1 MPNQVIS
8 QPTTG
13 LSESVVNFSTGK
25 LVGDAGTPA
34 AYQLPVGFVP
44 RYFRLVCIASSVANN
59 VGREIEWFDGMADGA
74 ALVTTLTTG
83 SGSAASKAIS
93 ATLGPTVVGANPNQ
107 GNLNYVLIPA
117 GAFDASATYVYQIQA

>member
-13 LSESVVNFSTGK
+13 LSESVVNFSTGM

-34 AYQLPVGFVP
+34 AFSLPLGFVP

-59 VGREIEWFDGMADGA
+59 VGREIEWFDGMADAA
-74 ALVTTLTTG
+74 ALVTTLASG
-83 SGSAASKAIS
+83 SGSAASKSIS
-93 ATLGPTVVGANPNQ
+93 STLGPTVKGSTPNQ
-107 GNLNYVLIPA
+107 GNLNAVLIPA
-117 GAFDASATYVYQIQA
+117 GAFDASATYVYQAQA

>member
-1 MPNQVIS
+1 MSNQVITT
-8 QPTTG
+8 PTTG
-13 LSESVVNFSTGK
+13 QSESVVNFSTGQ

-34 AYQLPVGFVP
+34 AYQLALGFVP
-44 RYFRLVCIASSVANN
+44 RYFRLVCIASSVSNN

-74 ALVTTLTTG
+74 ALVTTLASG

-93 ATLGPTVVGANPNQ
+93 STMGPTVKGATPNQ

-117 GAFDASATYVYQIQA
+117 AAFDASATYVYQAQA